1 MRCKHTSAALIPAAD
16 PKPEARSVP
25 ELAYPSSMLRWDV
38 TIEIQGQPPE
48 TYRSAR
54 VTIGHDTVKLHHD
67 QRPSDAEI
75 EAFVEGRAIFFDAT
89 EEMWVDSCRV
99 GDGSVVL
106 MGIEMT
112 GGPADIEG
120 ALQMKWTLR
129 PV

>member
-1 MRCKHTSAALIPAAD
+1 
-16 PKPEARSVP
+16 
-25 ELAYPSSMLRWDV
+25 MLRWHV

-67 QRPSDAEI
+67 RKPSGGEI
-75 EAFVEGRAIFFDAT
+75 EAFVEGRATFFDAT
-89 EEMWVDSCRV
+89 EEMWVESCRV
-99 GDGSVVL
+99 GDGRVVL

-120 ALQMKWTLR
+120 ALQLKWTLR